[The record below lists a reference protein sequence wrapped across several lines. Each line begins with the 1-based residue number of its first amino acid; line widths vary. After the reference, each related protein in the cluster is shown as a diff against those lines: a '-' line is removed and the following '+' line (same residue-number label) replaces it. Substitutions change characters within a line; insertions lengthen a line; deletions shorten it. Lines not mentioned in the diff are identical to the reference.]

1 MRISLGDDEVPEI
14 GLIALID
21 CIFFLLMF
29 FMVATSFKPQAEGKP
44 GKDLAVTLPVSAVS
58 LDAATAAAEVLVLG
72 VDVKGGF
79 YWGREPVS
87 TAVLRERLHA
97 AALRNREQ
105 LVRID
110 GDTRVAYQ
118 QIVHLLDLCQF
129 EGLTRIALRTRDGHG
144 ASGPTA
150 P

>member
-1 MRISLGDDEVPEI
+1 MRISLGEDEAPEI

-29 FMVATSFKPQAEGKP
+29 FMVATSFKQEADGKP
-44 GKDLAVTLPVSAVS
+44 GKDLPITLPLSAVS
-58 LDAATAAAEVLVLG
+58 LDAATAAPEILAIG
-72 VDVKGGF
+72 VDVKGGV

-87 TAVLRERLHA
+87 SVVLRERLHA
-97 AALRNREQ
+97 AALRNPGQ
-105 LVRID
+105 AVRID

-129 EGLTRIALRTRDGHG
+129 EGLTRISLRTRDGH
-144 ASGPTA
+144 
-150 P
+150 